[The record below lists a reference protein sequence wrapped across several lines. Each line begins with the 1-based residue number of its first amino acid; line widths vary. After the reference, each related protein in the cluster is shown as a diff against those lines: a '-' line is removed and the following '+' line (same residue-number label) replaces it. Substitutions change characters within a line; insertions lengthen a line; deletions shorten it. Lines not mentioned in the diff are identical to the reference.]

1 MGSTYRRRWLPAL
14 LVLAVAGEVAAQQA
28 PPPTLPPV
36 GTRVRI
42 TALGIRGERFT
53 GRITEFPQD
62 SVQLDTT
69 GTRTRLGFETGPVL
83 VEQYRLVTIP
93 TNLIDKVETSGG
105 RTRRK
110 STTKGALLGAL
121 VGAVIWGIGNLP
133 ELNPGFDDFVKG
145 APVGA
150 IVGGVVGGG
159 IGYLFA
165 GERWERYPPPP
176 PPSSEVR

>member
-1 MGSTYRRRWLPAL
+1 MRSTHRRRWLPAL
-14 LVLAVAGEVAAQQA
+14 LVLAVSGEVAAQAA
-28 PPPTLPPV
+28 PPPTHPPI

-42 TALGIRGERFT
+42 TALGLRGERFT
-53 GRITEFPQD
+53 GRITEYPQD

-69 GTRTRLGFETGPVL
+69 GTRTRLGFETAPVL

-93 TNLIDKVETSGG
+93 VNLIDKVETSGG

-110 STTKGALLGAL
+110 STTKGALLG
-121 VGAVIWGIGNLP
+121 
-133 ELNPGFDDFVKG
+133 
-145 APVGA
+145 GA
-150 IVGGVVGGG
+150 IGGG

-176 PPSSEVR
+176 PAEEQR